1 MLEIVD
7 LRGFKGDPSSRLPR
21 ATADL
26 AVARGSVR
34 SVVAAVRDR
43 GDAGLIEAEMRF
55 GRERVDYLR
64 VPDWRIEQALEEC
77 PPSLREALESAAA
90 RIRDYHSRQAAEERA
105 PFWRLGPAH
114 AQVGEETRPIRRA
127 GCYVPG
133 GRAAYPSTVLMT
145 VIPARAA
152 GVQEVAVCVPPAA
165 DGRVHAAT
173 LTACAIAGV
182 DEVYATGGAQAIAAM
197 AYGTESIAR
206 VDKIV
211 GPGSIWVTLAKHEV
225 AMDVGIDSF
234 AGPTEIAIVADGTA
248 PPDFVA
254 ADLVAQAEH
263 DPLATCILITPSEA
277 LVAAVNDLLPKEVAA
292 ASRAADIESALQ
304 TYGRAILVDD
314 IEQAI
319 AVVDVFAPEH
329 LELALADADEWLPK
343 VSNAGAIFVGVWSPV
358 SLGDYVAGTNH
369 TLPTAGASRYASP
382 LRVSDFIKS
391 TATIRFEP
399 AGIEWVAPWAV
410 AIAGEEGLDAH
421 ARALNVRLEHIHAS
435 MKQEGTAHQ
444 APENPG
450 GAHDE
455 EPS

>member
-1 MLEIVD
+1 
-7 LRGFKGDPSSRLPR
+7 
-21 ATADL
+21 
-26 AVARGSVR
+26 VR
-34 SVVAAVRDR
+34 ER

-64 VPDWRIEQALEEC
+64 VPDWRIEQALDDC
-77 PPSLREALESAAA
+77 PRDLRDALESAAA
-90 RIRDYHSRQAAEERA
+90 RIRDYHARQAGEERA
-105 PFWRLGPAH
+105 PFWRIGPAH

-145 VIPARAA
+145 AIPASAA
-152 GVQEVAVCVPPAA
+152 GVSEIAVCVPPAA

-182 DEVYATGGAQAIAAM
+182 DEVYACGGAQAVAAM

-225 AMDVGIDSF
+225 AMDVGVDSF

-248 PPDFVA
+248 PPEFLA

-263 DPLATCILITPSEA
+263 DPLATCLLVTPSEP
-277 LVAAVNDLLPKEVAA
+277 LIEAVNEILPKEVAA
-292 ASRAADIESALQ
+292 ASRAGDIESALR
-304 TYGRAILVDD
+304 TYGRAVLVDGID
-314 IEQAI
+314 QA
-319 AVVDVFAPEH
+319 VDVVNAFAPEH
-329 LELALADADEWLPK
+329 LELALADAGDWLPK
-343 VSNAGAIFVGVWSPV
+343 ITGAGAIFIGVWSPV

-369 TLPTAGASRYASP
+369 VLPTAGTARFASP

-399 AGIEWVAPWAV
+399 AGLEWIAPWAV
-410 AIAGEEGLDAH
+410 KIAGEEGLDAH
-421 ARALNVRLEHIHAS
+421 ARALNVRLEHIHTTMS
-435 MKQEGTAHQ
+435 QDGTAHEIPESPPREEQ
-444 APENPG
+444 A
-450 GAHDE
+450 
-455 EPS
+455 